1 MTAVVVDEPGRFRL
15 TDTAPRPP
23 GRDEALVRVHA
34 CGLCGS
40 DRELFRGTRPAEYV
54 RYPVTPGHEWSG
66 VVETVGEGVD
76 PALVG
81 RKVVGEGFRNCQT
94 CARCR
99 DGDPTLCT
107 AGYDETG
114 FTQPGAM
121 ADRLTLPARLLHPLP
136 DDADLEAAA
145 LLEPAA
151 CSAAAALAAG
161 ARPGD
166 RVAVVGDGALGLTA
180 LQLLAAASPAEL
192 LLIGGAPERAE
203 LAAELGADSFRDKD
217 SVGTADD
224 PAAPQAGRFDVV
236 VETAG
241 APTSAHTAAALLR
254 RGGRLVLTG
263 IPPEGATGLDPTD
276 LVIRRLDVRTVFGAP
291 PRAWSH
297 AVRAFGTGL
306 LRTAP
311 LITHR
316 RPLEGFAEAIGLV
329 GSGDP
334 AVGKVLLIP
343 SEPADIEGVP

>member
-1 MTAVVVDEPGRFRL
+1 MNPGVAVVVDEPGSARL
-15 TDTAPRPP
+15 ADTAPRAP
-23 GRDEALVRVHA
+23 GRGEVLVRVHA

-40 DRELFRGTRPAEYV
+40 DRELFAGTRPAEYV
-54 RYPVTPGHEWSG
+54 RYPVTPGHEWAG
-66 VVETVGEGVD
+66 VVEAVGDDAD
-76 PALVG
+76 PSLAG

-114 FTQPGAM
+114 FTRPGAM
-121 ADRLTLPARLLHPLP
+121 ADTLTLPARLLHVLP
-136 DDADLEAAA
+136 DDADLHAAA

-151 CSAAAALAAG
+151 CGAAAVLAAQVQ
-161 ARPGD
+161 PGD

-180 LQLLAAASPAEL
+180 LQLLAASSPAEL
-192 LLIGGAPERAE
+192 LVIGGGTERA
-203 LAAELGADSFRDKD
+203 AVARELGADSFRTKD
-217 SVGTADD
+217 EPVDD
-224 PAAPQAGRFDVV
+224 VAGRMDVV

-241 APTSAHTAAALLR
+241 ASASARTSAELLR

-263 IPPEGATGLDPTD
+263 IPPEGAAGLDPTD
-276 LVIRRLDVRTVFGAP
+276 LVVRRLDVRTVFGAP

-297 AVRAFGTGL
+297 AVRAFALGL
-306 LRTAP
+306 LRTEP

-316 RPLEGFAEAIGLV
+316 RPLAEFADAIALV

-343 SEPADIEGVP
+343 

>member
-1 MTAVVVDEPGRFRL
+1 MTAVVVDGPGRFRL
-15 TDTAPRPP
+15 AETAPRAP
-23 GRDEALVRVHA
+23 GQGEALVRVHA

-66 VVETVGEGVD
+66 VVETAGESVE

-114 FTQPGAM
+114 FTRQGAM
-121 ADRLTLPARLLHPLP
+121 ADTLTLPARLLHPLP
-136 DDADLEAAA
+136 DEADLTAAA

-151 CSAAAALAAG
+151 CSAAAVLAA
-161 ARPGD
+161 AATAGD

-180 LQLLAAASPAEL
+180 LQLLAAGSPAEL
-192 LLIGGAPERAE
+192 LLIGGGPERAG
-203 LAAELGADSFRDKD
+203 LAKELGADSFLGKD
-217 SVGTADD
+217 ALGSGGHPDASL
-224 PAAPQAGRFDVV
+224 AGRFDVV

-241 APTSAHTAAALLR
+241 APTSAHTAATLVR

-263 IPPEGATGLDPTD
+263 IPEAGATGLDPTD
-276 LVIRRLDVRTVFGAP
+276 LVVRRLDVRTVFGAP
-291 PRAWSH
+291 PRAWSY
-297 AVRAFGTGL
+297 AVRAFATGL

-316 RPLEGFAEAIGLV
+316 RSLEQFAEAVELV

-334 AVGKVLLIP
+334 AVCKVLLTP
-343 SEPADIEGVP
+343 